1 MNEYIEPA
9 LRGIFGIQMLFWG
22 LNGFFH
28 WIQLPPASPAIEKL
42 ISACIESRFIMFTVK
57 SIEVIFGACLVLGF
71 MVPLSLLMFAPI
83 MFVITGL
90 HLFHNPRPWLVLI
103 SYTVPYTIL
112 LLLHGDTLL
121 RIVY

>member
-57 SIEVIFGACLVLGF
+57 SIEVLFGACLVLGF

-90 HLFHNPRPWLVLI
+90 HLLHNPRPWLVLI
-103 SYTVPYTIL
+103 SYTFPYTIL